1 MEFKMNKSILMT
13 LAVLIQLM
21 LCSFAS
27 SAYGQYVNVKKTKKL
42 MLPSDVQQ
50 ESILN
55 VISTEILPTNIAA
68 GESESQIFMKMADKG
83 ISYYWKVTPLR
94 QTSIGRA
101 AEAVE
106 ENMKVEAGFKDT
118 QNVEHKFNFKILAM
132 QALAK
137 IEYSGWVKAAFNYDA
152 KSEQTKAEII
162 EAISNNSDIV
172 ISHAVQSTENQSE
185 LSMRW
190 NW

>member
-1 MEFKMNKSILMT
+1 MEFKTNKSILMT

-21 LCSFAS
+21 LGSFAQ
-27 SAYGQYVNVKKTKKL
+27 AQYVNVKKTKKL